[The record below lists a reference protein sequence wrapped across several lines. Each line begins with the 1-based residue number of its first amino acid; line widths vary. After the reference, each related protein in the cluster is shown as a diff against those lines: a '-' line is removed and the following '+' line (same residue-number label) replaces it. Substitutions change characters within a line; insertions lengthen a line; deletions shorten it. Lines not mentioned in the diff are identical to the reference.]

1 VRARRE
7 KPLDSPVEVIV
18 LNVQDKILSSKPS
31 WSGKITLPE
40 VEINGVKIN
49 YVATGKGTE
58 AIVFVHGLGE
68 NLESWKHQLE
78 TFSKVFK
85 VVALDLR
92 GHGKSGVPKKKIE
105 IGDFAED
112 IRGLLGKL
120 DIRKAHFCGLSMGA
134 LVLFELYKRHPDCF
148 LSMIL
153 VATRHRYP
161 PAQTGALEGM
171 NMEIIGEEVATFA
184 LAASAPESLKEE
196 VAKMIA
202 DTKKDIYLQSAE
214 ATCMIDYADLLPKI
228 MVPTLIVVGDL
239 DIVTP
244 VDSAE
249 ILKKDISKSTLKIMR
264 GTGHLP
270 NIEKPQEFNKILQAF
285 LDTIEKRV

>member
-85 VVALDLR
+85 VVGLDLR
-92 GHGKSGVPKKKIE
+92 GHGKSGVPKKKIK
-105 IGDFAED
+105 IGQSNTFY
-112 IRGLLGKL
+112 
-120 DIRKAHFCGLSMGA
+120 
-134 LVLFELYKRHPDCF
+134 YKK
-148 LSMIL
+148 
-153 VATRHRYP
+153 Y
-161 PAQTGALEGM
+161 
-171 NMEIIGEEVATFA
+171 
-184 LAASAPESLKEE
+184 
-196 VAKMIA
+196 
-202 DTKKDIYLQSAE
+202 
-214 ATCMIDYADLLPKI
+214 
-228 MVPTLIVVGDL
+228 
-239 DIVTP
+239 
-244 VDSAE
+244 
-249 ILKKDISKSTLKIMR
+249 
-264 GTGHLP
+264 
-270 NIEKPQEFNKILQAF
+270 
-285 LDTIEKRV
+285 